1 MSDSLNVPKN
11 LSLSEEWEVSPPERP
26 VETKTKTNKNTKTN
40 TMSEEWEVSSPQR
53 PVESFSCV
61 GIKNVRPRFV

>member
-1 MSDSLNVPKN
+1 MSDSLEVSKN

-26 VETKTKTNKNTKTN
+26 VETKTKTMINTN
-40 TMSEEWEVSSPQR
+40 TMSEEWKVSSPQR
-53 PVESFSCV
+53 PVEGFTCD